1 MFKTNLSNR
10 SAIIH
15 GNGFSNKLSEKKSY
29 NYDGIQFGNR
39 VDNFG
44 YQKINAKVVDTVLN
58 SRTYASR
65 LIGMGKPF
73 VGKTMDFPVKV
84 IQANNGEFF
93 TGLETLASSAVNT
106 TVSLSYA
113 HTGFHQPA
121 VSIMLESFAN
131 VGEQQ
136 AIDLDVFK
144 LEEAIAEAVQTW
156 GNAIYGTGTNAQPL
170 GLEAIVDDST
180 NVTTIGGQSRSTY
193 TVLKANVTAFGSGI
207 LSLAN
212 LQTVYSAIIAAG
224 LESEEPNVHLTTK
237 AIFDLYEQLLAP
249 QVRADYQYGSSNVL
263 PLRGYDIVK
272 RGDLG
277 GQTGFT
283 VLAYRARPLLRDDAA
298 PSGKWYMLNERY
310 FGWRGRTQIPTKWS
324 QLLQKVDLGKN
335 STLDGTAASPDY
347 APPSSVGWFYQ
358 PYLPIPQQAGQIARF
373 YCIGNIMGWQFR
385 RLGKGTGITTV

>member
-1 MFKTNLSNR
+1 M
-10 SAIIH
+10 A
-15 GNGFSNKLSEKKSY
+15 
-29 NYDGIQFGNR
+29 YDGIQFGNR
-39 VDNFG
+39 VDNLT
-44 YQKINAKVVDTVLN
+44 YNKINAKVVDTVLN

-65 LIGMGKPF
+65 LLSMGKSF

-84 IQANNGEFF
+84 IQASQGEFF

-106 TVSLSYA
+106 TVALSYA
-113 HTGFHQPA
+113 HTGFHQPF
-121 VSIMLESFAN
+121 VSIMLESFSN
-131 VGEQQ
+131 SGDQQ
-136 AIDLDVFK
+136 AVNLDVYK
-144 LEEAIAEAVQTW
+144 YEEAIAEAIQTW
-156 GNAIYGTGTNAQPL
+156 GNAIYGTGTNSQPL
-170 GLEAIVDDST
+170 GLEAIVDDGT
-180 NVTTIGGQSRSTY
+180 NVGTIGGQSRTTY

-263 PLRGYDIVK
+263 PLRGNDIVK
-272 RGDLG
+272 RSDLG

-324 QLLQKVDLGKN
+324 QVLQKIDLGKN
-335 STLDGTAASPDY
+335 STLDGTAASADY
-347 APPSSVGWFYQ
+347 APPANTGWFQQ
-358 PYLPIPQQAGQIARF
+358 PFMPLPQQAGQIGRI
-373 YCIGNIMGWQFR
+373 YGIGQICAWQFR
-385 RLGKGTGITTV
+385 RQGKGTGITTV